1 MKKGLYIIFCGIFLI
16 SVLTITS
23 CSDDE
28 MVAEK
33 RNIPEAKTNR
43 IVIEYV
49 RPENPEYLHF
59 YTLLKDELH
68 TLENLQTFLSPFK
81 LPWTLDIVLEECDGE
96 ADAFYDD
103 DAIIICYEYLQEL
116 WDYMPEETTPAGV
129 EPIDTFA
136 GPFVDTVLHEF
147 AHALFDYL
155 DIPVLGREEDAA
167 DQVSAYMYL
176 KLGPED
182 SRRLI
187 MGTVYA
193 YMLEVYDTDA
203 PTLEEFADEHSATEV
218 RRFNLLCMAY
228 GANPEVFADVVVLG
242 ELPEFRVEICE
253 EEFELIALAYE
264 ALISPHVD
272 QVMAK
277 KVFDKSWLSQM
288 KPKSLSDESQD

>member
-1 MKKGLYIIFCGIFLI
+1 MNKGLYIIFCGIFLI

-28 MVAEK
+28 MVTEK
-33 RNIPEAKTNR
+33 RNIPEAKTDR

-68 TLENLQTFLSPFK
+68 TLESLQIFLSPFK

-103 DAIIICYEYLQEL
+103 DAITICYEYLQEL

-167 DQVSAYMYL
+167 DQVSAYLYL
-176 KLGPED
+176 KLGPEE

-187 MGTVYA
+187 IGTVYA
-193 YMLEVYDTDA
+193 YMLEVQDTDA

-264 ALISPHVD
+264 TLISPHVD
-272 QVMAK
+272 QDMAK
-277 KVFDKSWLSQM
+277 KVFDQSWLSQVI
-288 KPKSLSDESQD
+288 PQNLGTESQD